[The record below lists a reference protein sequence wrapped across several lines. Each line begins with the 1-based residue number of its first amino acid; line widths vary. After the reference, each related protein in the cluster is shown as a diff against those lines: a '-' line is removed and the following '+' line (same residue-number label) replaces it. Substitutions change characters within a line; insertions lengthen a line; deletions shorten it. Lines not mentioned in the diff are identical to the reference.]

1 MQLGCDSGIAGM
13 LLLQFLLML
22 PLTVSELAVPDLLD
36 EQCDADGSEDRL
48 GSGVI
53 DTTVL
58 IQSARQFNVSN
69 AMPAAIPLRK
79 EATAR

>member
-1 MQLGCDSGIAGM
+1 MQLGCDSGVAGM

-22 PLTVSELAVPDLLD
+22 PLTVIELAVPDLLD

-53 DTTVL
+53 DATGVDPVRET
-58 IQSARQFNVSN
+58 IQR
-69 AMPAAIPLRK
+69 
-79 EATAR
+79 E